1 MKIDIKGVAKRH
13 GVGISMLAERLGVS
27 RQTVHYYAEQGDKN
41 PVSQLAK
48 IAEAIGCS
56 LQELMGI
63 HEGNQEGSSYGVIRC
78 PNCGSEIKLNP
89 EI

>member
-1 MKIDIKGVAKRH
+1 MVWVFQCLQKG
-13 GVGISMLAERLGVS
+13 LVS
-27 RQTVHYYAEQGDKN
+27 PGKQSTIMQNRE
-41 PVSQLAK
+41 
-48 IAEAIGCS
+48 IRIGCS

>member
-48 IAEAIGCS
+48 IAEAIGCR
-56 LQELMGI
+56 L
-63 HEGNQEGSSYGVIRC
+63 
-78 PNCGSEIKLNP
+78 
-89 EI
+89 

>member
-1 MKIDIKGVAKRH
+1 MVWVFQCLQKG
-13 GVGISMLAERLGVS
+13 LVS
-27 RQTVHYYAEQGDKN
+27 PGKQSTIMQNRENKN

-63 HEGNQEGSSYGVIRC
+63 HEGNQGGSSYGIIRC

-89 EI
+89 EL